1 LPRDYEEDAL
11 YYMIQMITVFK
22 LTVRWILRKSD
33 TITRTMS
40 ETATGAGDVLKIRLE
55 HTLLHLLIPQRLL
68 VDRCAFD
75 RVRDLQYPQL
85 LPVE

>member
-1 LPRDYEEDAL
+1 
-11 YYMIQMITVFK
+11 
-22 LTVRWILRKSD
+22 
-33 TITRTMS
+33 MS
-40 ETATGAGDVLKIRLE
+40 ETATGAGDVLELRLKE
-55 HTLLHLLIPQRLL
+55 TLLHLLIPQRLL